1 MARDWREY
9 LRTQEIKTVPIG
21 DVKPYPNNPRDNEKA
36 VPAVTK
42 SIERFGF
49 RNPIFV
55 DADGVIIEGHTRRLA
70 AIRLGMQEVPV
81 VYATDLTP
89 EEVDA
94 LRVIDN
100 KTAELAEWDMDM
112 LAEEMAKLADFDF
125 TDFGFKAAELSDMG
139 VEEKEEE
146 YDYEEGDDGRPDVEV
161 RTRAGDIWKLGEHRL
176 MCGDSTSEEDVA
188 ALMGGEKADL
198 LQTDPPYNVN
208 VEGGSGLKIENDN
221 MGDAQF
227 DEFLDGVF
235 RVAAS
240 ALKPGAA
247 FYVWH
252 ASRTQRA
259 FENAMNAHGM
269 EWREQLVW
277 VKDNFT
283 LGRQDYQWRHEPCC
297 YGWMPGAAHKWTSDR
312 SQTTVADLLP
322 NALMKRR
329 DGAVVLKLGGKE
341 YALKPDAVV
350 EEIKGTVLSFPKPTK
365 SELYPTSKPIPLI
378 REQIENSTDWGDV
391 VLDLFGGSGTTLMAC
406 EKSGRKCR
414 MMELDPK
421 YATVILNRWEAE
433 TGQKAE
439 LIQGGAADGENGGE
453 GVQA

>member
-1 MARDWREY
+1 
-9 LRTQEIKTVPIG
+9 
-21 DVKPYPNNPRDNEKA
+21 
-36 VPAVTK
+36 
-42 SIERFGF
+42 
-49 RNPIFV
+49 
-55 DADGVIIEGHTRRLA
+55 
-70 AIRLGMQEVPV
+70 
-81 VYATDLTP
+81 
-89 EEVDA
+89 
-94 LRVIDN
+94 
-100 KTAELAEWDMDM
+100 
-112 LAEEMAKLADFDF
+112 
-125 TDFGFKAAELSDMG
+125 
-139 VEEKEEE
+139 
-146 YDYEEGDDGRPDVEV
+146 
-161 RTRAGDIWKLGEHRL
+161 
-176 MCGDSTSEEDVA
+176 
-188 ALMGGEKADL
+188 MGGERADCL
-198 LQTDPPYNVN
+198 ITDPPYNVA
-208 VEGGSGLKIENDN
+208 VVGGTADKLTIENDD

-227 DEFLDGVF
+227 DDFLGAVF
-235 RVAAS
+235 RRAAES
-240 ALKPGAA
+240 LKPGAA

-269 EWREQLVW
+269 ECREQLVW
-277 VKDNFT
+277 VMDNFT
-283 LGRQDYQWRHEPCC
+283 LGRQDYQWRHELCW

-329 DGAVVLKLGGKE
+329 DGAIVLKLGGKE

-350 EEIKGTVLSFPKPTK
+350 EEVKGTVLSFPKPTK
-365 SELYPTSKPIPLI
+365 SDLHPTMKPIPVI

-439 LIQGGAADGENGGE
+439 LIQGGAADGE